1 VHPHQHLERVLVA
14 AARIAAELA
23 EGIGEIWGRE
33 RARLPLFGIF
43 VLRVAA
49 MFVALIAIEVI
60 RTEYAAADDSGR
72 LSASAL
78 ALGAAGVGAFI
89 GALTAPAMGR
99 RFPTPAL
106 LIIGF
111 VVSGASMVIAAP
123 ILDLTTTVGLALFA
137 GFGAFVA
144 KVAVDAQ
151 VQEALPDEYR
161 GRAFALYDIL
171 YNLASVVAAL
181 FLVAFV
187 EISLE
192 ALLASGGL
200 LVLLLAWLLARAMR
214 KAGMFPR
221 AETKVA

>member
-1 VHPHQHLERVLVA
+1 
-14 AARIAAELA
+14 
-23 EGIGEIWGRE
+23 
-33 RARLPLFGIF
+33 
-43 VLRVAA
+43 
-49 MFVALIAIEVI
+49 
-60 RTEYAAADDSGR
+60 
-72 LSASAL
+72 
-78 ALGAAGVGAFI
+78 
-89 GALTAPAMGR
+89 
-99 RFPTPAL
+99 
-106 LIIGF
+106 
-111 VVSGASMVIAAP
+111 
-123 ILDLTTTVGLALFA
+123 VGLALFA